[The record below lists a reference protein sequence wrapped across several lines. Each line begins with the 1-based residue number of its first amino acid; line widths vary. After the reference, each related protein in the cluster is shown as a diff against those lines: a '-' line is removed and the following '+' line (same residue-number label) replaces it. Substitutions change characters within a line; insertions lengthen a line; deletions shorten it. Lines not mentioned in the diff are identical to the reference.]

1 FLFLS
6 ALTLLFWY
14 YGLDFLGISLFV
26 IASFFVLIFRKNAI
40 HTLPFLLNML
50 FMISRTEWSLDTIPN
65 YLYILPIILLIGFI
79 IHYFKFKEKVKKGR
93 LTYPLLL
100 MVLAMFF
107 SIYNTNIFDI
117 NYIFYLVIGI
127 FYIAIYLFFIQSIK
141 GKNLNYLLRLFACL
155 GVLISLQVLL
165 FYLRSENILNAIE
178 SKEIDLGWGI
188 SNFVATYLIVFISST
203 VYFLKHSKYKI
214 VFAFIITFELF
225 MLLFTL
231 SRGGILAF
239 IAVLP
244 LLIIYLF
251 YEYQNKKQMVLY
263 TIIIIVLLSGII
275 YTNTSYFVPI
285 WERFIKLTDQHLA
298 RIDLWKEA
306 LVKFKDNPIFGA
318 GLFARVEDDYF
329 GFYHNTVMHTLAT
342 LGIIGLISLIWQG
355 IIVFI
360 VFLKNYNSEKIILL
374 IALIGANIHGLVD
387 NVYYM
392 PQFMILF
399 FVIIAVVEISNRN
412 SLPVIKIWR
421 V

>member
-1 FLFLS
+1 
-6 ALTLLFWY
+6 
-14 YGLDFLGISLFV
+14 
-26 IASFFVLIFRKNAI
+26 
-40 HTLPFLLNML
+40 
-50 FMISRTEWSLDTIPN
+50 
-65 YLYILPIILLIGFI
+65 
-79 IHYFKFKEKVKKGR
+79 
-93 LTYPLLL
+93 
-100 MVLAMFF
+100 
-107 SIYNTNIFDI
+107 
-117 NYIFYLVIGI
+117 
-127 FYIAIYLFFIQSIK
+127 
-141 GKNLNYLLRLFACL
+141 
-155 GVLISLQVLL
+155 
-165 FYLRSENILNAIE
+165 
-178 SKEIDLGWGI
+178 
-188 SNFVATYLIVFISST
+188 
-203 VYFLKHSKYKI
+203 KHSKYKI

-225 MLLFTL
+225 MLLFAL

-251 YEYQNKKQMVLY
+251 YKYQNKKQMVLY
-263 TIIIIVLLSGII
+263 MIIIIVLLSGII

-285 WERFIKLTDQHLA
+285 WERFIKLTDQHLS

-306 LVKFKDNPIFGA
+306 LVKFKDNMIFGA

-342 LGIIGLISLIWQG
+342 LGIIGFISLIWQG

-412 SLPVIKIWR
+412 SLPVIKIWM